1 MPRAERPPAAGP
13 PDTGIGSALHQIFA
27 FNSPTYGFNLSL
39 SLPLRNSSAEA
50 QMADSLINQTGD
62 AYQERNEQQQVRQ
75 DVLLADTRLRS
86 AVAVVKSAT
95 TARDLA
101 QKNVDAENQK
111 YTLGSITLFEVLQAQ
126 VQLSNVQLTLLNA
139 YTSYQEAEIAYQRA
153 TWTLLST
160 LGMQVG
166 N

>member
-1 MPRAERPPAAGP
+1 MPGQARWGP
-13 PDTGIGSALHQIFA
+13 
-27 FNSPTYGFNLSL
+27 
-39 SLPLRNSSAEA
+39 
-50 QMADSLINQTGD
+50 
-62 AYQERNEQQQVRQ
+62 RQ
-75 DVLLADTRLRS
+75 S
-86 AVAVVKSAT
+86 IVAVVKSAT